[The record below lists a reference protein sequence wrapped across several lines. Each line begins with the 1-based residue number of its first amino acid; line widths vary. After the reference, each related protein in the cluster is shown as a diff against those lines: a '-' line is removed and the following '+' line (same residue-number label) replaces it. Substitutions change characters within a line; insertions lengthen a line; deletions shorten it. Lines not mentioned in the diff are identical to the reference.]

1 VRVYSFLDEDG
12 YPLARLS
19 IRLLGPFQAEL
30 YGQVLMDFRSD
41 KVRALLAYLSV
52 EAQRPWTRAHL
63 ADLLWPNYPEEKAQ
77 SNLRNA
83 LWNMRSVIGDMEVDP
98 GFIIVTKSTIQFN
111 IDADYS
117 LDVETFCELVKMC
130 CPNLNQPAVKV
141 NASKIEEALSL
152 YKSSFMMGFTLD
164 SPVFETWM
172 LTTCQVIHQ
181 KRVQALRCLVLTKR
195 QWGELAAALDYAQQ
209 WIELEP
215 WEEAAYRQSMQILM
229 DLGRRNAALAQYET
243 CRKRLV
249 EDLAIE
255 PQPETFQLYE
265 QIQRGPSPSRSF
277 SESTPRQ
284 ALKKEGASPGPPP
297 KFLREAAAENISPS
311 PFFARQKELDQL
323 NKWLAEILGGEGRAA
338 FIKGE
343 PGSGKTTLLTEFAN
357 LSLEKYSDLLLLWG
371 QCNAYTGH
379 GDPYF
384 PFLTMTRMLAGN
396 VEPLVPGAVI
406 SLAHLHRLW
415 RSLPDML
422 NSLVNQGSG
431 LIQRFLPDSDQFSL
445 AERHPGVTYACLNSI
460 SALLQKL
467 SQRQRAPIA
476 LNDQF
481 LQVLTD
487 LSKYHPIL
495 LVVDDLQW
503 IDDGSASL
511 LFHLGRQL
519 AGKKILV
526 LGAFRPADVAMVQ
539 DDKPHPLEGILQEC
553 QAVYGDNLIDLADSE
568 GKAFIDALLSSEP
581 NAFTPSFH
589 YMLYQHTSGHPL
601 FAIELL
607 RGMQL
612 RNEILRDERGIWVE
626 SDHLNWEKLP
636 SRVEAVIARRIGQ
649 LPTECQS
656 LLDPA
661 CVQGDVFSVE
671 VLSHVLDKPEKEIFE
686 LLSEEIGK
694 RHQLINVYGVQRIG
708 ERRITNFRFRH
719 GLFQIYLYNQLNQ
732 VEKTHLHR
740 LVGEEMEKLYQ
751 NHLMQYPEMAHTLAR
766 HFDLADLR
774 RKSVH
779 YYSQAGK
786 IATRLTAH
794 QEAIQHFRT
803 ALDLLEKLPPSPDR
817 VQKELD
823 LQLSL
828 APPLTALKGWGAP
841 EIEKAFDRA
850 QELCETIDDP
860 SKLIPALWLLATF
873 RLGRSEHAE
882 VDRLCPRLFELAK
895 KLNDPALLALAYLQV
910 SPLHEGRL
918 REARR
923 LLERAAAV
931 QDIRLQRSLA
941 QRFGMSPAAIAL
953 GYLGN
958 CLWMMGYPEQAF
970 QINQQAL
977 TFAKDV
983 EHPMTTCYVISR
995 SCWLGLLMGDPNY
1008 AGMFVKKLYQVAHKY
1023 GFKNFAFASKF
1034 LENWVNFMKGEDRR
1048 QAVETMQRACD
1059 TYYATK
1065 TILNRTAFLVIF
1077 AQVCLKAGQRAR
1089 GLKAIR
1095 ESIELGVETGET
1107 WYQAEA
1113 WRIKGELLL
1122 MKEERIAPDEE
1133 DRRKAETCFQTA
1145 YEIAKQQD
1153 AMAFELRAAMSLARL
1168 WRREDRVSEAR
1179 DILKETLD
1187 WFTEGFDTPDLQEAQ
1202 MLLNGMVKNNIN

>member
-1 VRVYSFLDEDG
+1 M
-12 YPLARLS
+12 ARLS
-19 IRLLGPFQAEL
+19 IRLMGSFQAVL
-30 YGQVLMDFRSD
+30 DGQVLTNFRSD
-41 KVRALLAYLSV
+41 KVRALLTYLVV

-63 ADLLWPNYPEEKAQ
+63 ADLLWPNYSEDKAQ

-83 LWNMRSVIGDMEVDP
+83 LWNVRSIIGDFEVDS
-98 GFIIVTKSTIQFN
+98 GFIIIAKSTIQFN
-111 IDADYS
+111 KGADYW
-117 LDVETFCELVKMC
+117 LDVEILCELVEAY

-141 NASKIEEALSL
+141 NTSKIEKALSL
-152 YKSSFMMGFTLD
+152 YKGTFMEGFTLD
-164 SPVFETWM
+164 SPVFETWI
-172 LTTCQVIHQ
+172 LKTRQEIHQ

-195 QWGELAAALDYAQQ
+195 QLGELAAALDYAQQ

-229 DLGRRNAALAQYET
+229 DLGHRNAALTQYVR
-243 CRKRLV
+243 CRKRLA

-255 PQPETFQLYE
+255 PQPETVQLYE
-265 QIQRGPSPSRSF
+265 QIIGGQLPSLPSP
-277 SESTPRQ
+277 EGTPAQ
-284 ALKKEGASPGPPP
+284 AVKKEGAAPGPPP
-297 KFLREAAAENISPS
+297 KFLREAAAENIPPS

-323 NKWLAEILGGEGRAA
+323 NKWLAEVLEGEGRTA

-357 LSLEKYSDLLLLWG
+357 QSLDKYPDLLLLWG

-384 PFLTMTRMLAGN
+384 PFMTMTRMLAGN

-406 SLAHLHRLW
+406 SLDHLQRLW
-415 RSLPDML
+415 HSLPDML
-422 NSLVNQGSG
+422 KSLVNQGSG
-431 LIQRFLPDSDQFSL
+431 LIQRFLLDIDQFSL
-445 AERHPGVTYACLNSI
+445 AGRHPGVTSACLNSI
-460 SALLQKL
+460 SALIQESSQK
-467 SQRQRAPIA
+467 QRAPIA

-487 LSKYHPIL
+487 LSKDHPIL

-503 IDDGSASL
+503 VDDGSASL
-511 LFHLGRQL
+511 LFHLGRKL
-519 AGKKILV
+519 AGKRILV
-526 LGAFRPADVAMVQ
+526 LGAFRPAEVAITQ
-539 DDKPHPLEGILQEC
+539 EDKPHPLEGILQEC
-553 QAVYGDNLIDLADSE
+553 QAVYGDSLIDLADSE
-568 GKAFIDALLSSEP
+568 GKAFVDALLSSEP

-589 YMLYQHTSGHPL
+589 YMLYRHTSGHPL
-601 FAIELL
+601 FTIELL

-612 RNEILRDERGIWVE
+612 RNEILRDVHGKWVE

-636 SRVEAVIARRIGQ
+636 SRVGAVIARRVGQ
-649 LPTECQS
+649 LPLECQT
-656 LLDPA
+656 LLDRA

-671 VLSHVLDKPEKEIFE
+671 VLSHVLGKPEKEIFNW
-686 LLSEEIGK
+686 LSEEIGK
-694 RHQLINVYGVQRIG
+694 RHQLINAHGVQRIG

-719 GLFQIYLYNQLNQ
+719 TLFQIYLYNQLNQ
-732 VEKTHLHR
+732 VEKAHLHR
-740 LVGEEMEKLYQ
+740 LVGEELEKLYQ
-751 NHLMQYPEMAHTLAR
+751 DHLMQYPEMAHTLAR
-766 HFDLADLR
+766 HFELADLR

-779 YYSQAGK
+779 YYTQAGK
-786 IATRLTAH
+786 IAARLTAH

-803 ALDLLEKLPPSPDR
+803 ALDLLEKLPTSPGRD
-817 VQKELD
+817 QKELD

-882 VDRLCPRLFELAK
+882 ADRLCRRLFELAK

-918 REARR
+918 CEARR

-931 QDIRLQRSLA
+931 QDIRLQRYLA

-958 CLWMMGYPEQAF
+958 CLWMMGYHEQAI
-970 QINQQAL
+970 QIDQQAL
-977 TFAKDV
+977 TFAEDV
-983 EHPMTTCYVISR
+983 EHPMTTCYVTSR
-995 SCWLGLLMGDPNY
+995 STWLGLLMDDPGHVGAYVN
-1008 AGMFVKKLYQVAHKY
+1008 KLYQVAQKY
-1023 GFKNFAFASKF
+1023 GFKNFEFASKF
-1034 LENWVNFMKGEDRR
+1034 LENWVKFTRGEDRR
-1048 QAVETMQRACD
+1048 QAIEAMQRACD
-1059 TYYATK
+1059 AYYATQ

-1089 GLKAIR
+1089 GMKAIK
-1095 ESIELGVETGET
+1095 ESIDLGVKTGEV

-1113 WRIKGELLL
+1113 WRTKGELLL
-1122 MKEERIAPDEE
+1122 IKEEGVAPEKG
-1133 DRRKAETCFQTA
+1133 DRRNAEDCFQTA
-1145 YEIAKQQD
+1145 YDIARQQD
-1153 AMAFELRAAMSLARL
+1153 AKAFELRAAMSLARL
-1168 WRREDRVSEAR
+1168 WRRDDRESEAQ
-1179 DILKETLD
+1179 DILQKTLD
-1187 WFTEGFDTPDLQEAQ
+1187 WFTEGFDTPDLQEAID
-1202 MLLNGMVKNNIN
+1202 LSLKR